1 MTGET
6 SGGDVL
12 GRHDV
17 AEIKQCCARLYE
29 GEIVSRL
36 LGDSF
41 HPGGA
46 ALTERLG
53 QLLGLTPESRVLDA
67 ASGRG
72 TSAVLIAQ
80 RFGCEV
86 VGVDLSAHN
95 VAHATVEVDRLGLAP
110 RVSFR
115 VGDAERL
122 PVDDAS
128 VDAVICECA
137 FCTFPDK
144 RAAAQEF
151 ARVLKPGGRVGLSDI
166 TRAPGP
172 AGELADLMSWV
183 ACLAD
188 ACPADTY
195 AARLTDAGF
204 IDVAVEN
211 HDAVLLEMIRSIGT
225 RLLAADILRGLRNID
240 LGGIDLVAVNRMTRQ
255 ALVAVGENRLG
266 YALVYAATPER
277 GRAAGPRDDH
287 GGDDQALEG

>member
-1 MTGET
+1 MSAELSGGET
-6 SGGDVL
+6 RGPQDA
-12 GRHDV
+12 DQ
-17 AEIKQCCARLYE
+17 IKQCCARLYE
-29 GEIVSRL
+29 SEIVLRL

-53 QLLGLTPESRVLDA
+53 ELLSLTPERRVLDA
-67 ASGRG
+67 ACGKG

-80 RFGCEV
+80 RFGCAV
-86 VGVDLSAHN
+86 VGVDLGTQN
-95 VAHATVEVDRLGLAP
+95 VAHATAEADRLGLAG
-110 RVSFR
+110 RVGFE

-122 PVDDAS
+122 PLDDAS

-144 RAAAQEF
+144 RAAAREF

-172 AGELADLMSWV
+172 AGELADLMAWV

-204 IDVAVEN
+204 EDVAVEN
-211 HDAVLLEMIRSIGT
+211 HDPVLFEMIRSIGR
-225 RLLAADILRGLRNID
+225 RLFAADILRGLQKID
-240 LGGIDLVAVNRMTRQ
+240 LEGIDLIAANRMTRQ
-255 ALVAVGENRLG
+255 ALVAVGEHRLG
-266 YALVYAATPER
+266 YAVVCAAKPER
-277 GRAAGPRDDH
+277 RVLDSREH
-287 GGDDQALEG
+287 GVIG

>member
-1 MTGET
+1 MNGEA
-6 SGGDVL
+6 SGRDAL
-12 GRHDV
+12 GRQDA

-29 GEIVSRL
+29 SELVSRL

-80 RFGCEV
+80 RFGCAV
-86 VGVDLSAHN
+86 VGVDLSAQN
-95 VAHATVEVDRLGLAP
+95 VAHATVEADRLGLAGQ
-110 RVSFR
+110 VTFR

-122 PVDDAS
+122 PIDDAS

-144 RAAAQEF
+144 PRAAREF
-151 ARVLKPGGRVGLSDI
+151 GRVLKPGGRVGLSDI

-172 AGELADLMSWV
+172 KGELSDLMAWI

-188 ACPADTY
+188 ARSAEAYAEWLAGAD
-195 AARLTDAGF
+195 LTKLIVEVHDDA
-204 IDVAVEN
+204 
-211 HDAVLLEMIRSIGT
+211 LREMIRDVGA
-225 RLLAADILRGLRNID
+225 RLFATEVMVGLGKLDLA
-240 LGGIDLVAVNRMTRQ
+240 GIDFPAAKRMTKQ
-255 ALVAVGENRLG
+255 ALTAVAEHRLG
-266 YALVYAATPER
+266 YAIVCATKPD
-277 GRAAGPRDDH
+277 GPADVTR
-287 GGDDQALEG
+287 L

>member
-6 SGGDVL
+6 SGGDAL
-12 GRHDV
+12 GRQDA

-29 GEIVSRL
+29 SEIVSSL

-53 QLLGLTPESRVLDA
+53 QLLGLTAESRVLDA
-67 ASGRG
+67 ASGKG

-80 RFGCEV
+80 RFGSEV
-86 VGVDLSAHN
+86 VGVDLSAQN
-95 VAHATVEVDRLGLAP
+95 VAHATVEAGRLGLAR

-115 VGDAERL
+115 LGDAERL
-122 PVDDAS
+122 PLDDAS
-128 VDAVICECA
+128 MDAVICECA

-166 TRAPGP
+166 TRSPGP
-172 AGELADLMSWV
+172 AGELADLMAWV

-204 IDVAVEN
+204 VDVGVEN
-211 HDAVLLEMIRSIGT
+211 HDPVLLEMIRSIG
-225 RLLAADILRGLRNID
+225 RHLFAADIFRGLRKID
-240 LGGIDLVAVNRMTRQ
+240 VEGIDLVVANRMTRQ

-266 YALVYAATPER
+266 YALVYAAKPER
-277 GRAAGPRDDH
+277 GGADGLP
-287 GGDDQALEG
+287 